1 MPLVPRHTSMLIREA
16 LQDRPVVL
24 LNGAR
29 QTGKTTLV
37 QWICRDNGLLYYTLD
52 DFATLATAENDPEGF
67 LAGLTGPV
75 AIDEVQRVPKL
86 LPAIKAKVDRDRQPG
101 QFLLT
106 GSANVLSLPH
116 LSDTLVGRMEIIS
129 LWPFSQGEI
138 RQKKERFI
146 DIVFSKRPP
155 NYQIA
160 NDDPNDLLESMLIG
174 GYPELRNLH
183 SSKRKAAWFRSYV
196 STLLQRE
203 VKELSRI
210 EGLSEMPRLL
220 SLLASRSG
228 SLVNFSDLSRNLG
241 LSNMTLKR
249 YLSLLEAVFIV
260 RFVPAWAANI
270 GKRLIKSPKVF
281 LNDTGLLAHLCGIT
295 DRNIAER
302 PDLTGILMENF
313 VMQELFKQREWNDI
327 FTHIY
332 YYRTVAGKEADF
344 LLESTDGKIVGIQVK
359 RTAKAQPENFKGL
372 KDLSE
377 GVAKRFHRGILL
389 YTGRQTVPFAKNLH
403 AVPISALWM

>member
-1 MPLVPRHTSMLIREA
+1 
-16 LQDRPVVL
+16 VVL

-37 QWICRDNGLLYYTLD
+37 QWICRHHGILYYTLD
-52 DFATLATAENDPEGF
+52 DFATLAAAENDPEGF

-75 AIDEVQRVPKL
+75 AIDEVQRVPRL
-86 LPAIKAKVDRDRQPG
+86 LLAIKAKVDRDRQPG

-116 LSDTLVGRMEIIS
+116 LADTLVGRMEVIS

-146 DIVFSKRPP
+146 DLLFSKKAP
-155 NYQIA
+155 NYQIVD
-160 NDDPNDLLESMLIG
+160 DDPSELLENMLMG

-203 VKELSRI
+203 VKELSHI

-228 SLVNFSDLSRNLG
+228 SLVNFSDLSRNLR

-249 YLSLLEAVFIV
+249 YLALLQAVFITH
-260 RFVPAWAANI
+260 FVPAWAANI

-295 DRNIAER
+295 AKNLPER
-302 PDLTGILMENF
+302 PNMTGVLLENF

-327 FTHIY
+327 STNIY
-332 YYRTVAGKEADF
+332 YYRTAAGKEVDF
-344 LLESTDGKIVGIQVK
+344 LLESAEGRIVGIEVK
-359 RTAKAQPENFKGL
+359 STAKAQSADFKGL

-377 GVAKRFHRGILL
+377 GAAKRFYRGILL
-389 YTGRQTVPFAKNLH
+389 YTGRQTVPFAENLH